1 MTRDSSMF
9 DVLVD
14 PGTGTVASIAGQAES
29 VGFDAVCLGETNHD
43 PLVLLAAASQ
53 ATNDIA
59 LTTSILVAFARSP
72 MVTATAANDVQALAA
87 GRLRLGL
94 GSQVRAHITRRFAM
108 PWSRPA
114 ARMREYVQALH
125 AIWDSWENGSQLSF
139 EGEFYSHTLMTPMF
153 DPGPNPFGRPPVLVA
168 GVGGGMSKVAGEVAD
183 GFQVHSFVT
192 EKYLTEVI
200 LPNIDEGLAL
210 SGRTRADLEICVTPM
225 LATGTTGDEIAR
237 AREHVRGQ
245 IAFYGSTPSYKGV
258 LDVHGWGGVHEK
270 LYELAKVRRWDA
282 MSELIG
288 DDMVAEFAV
297 VGTLD
302 EAAAELD
309 RRWGPLSDR
318 IGVSAQTMDDLE
330 AWRPV
335 LTALS
340 EPCVM

>member
-1 MTRDSSMF
+1 MAGDKSTF

-14 PGTGTVASIAGQAES
+14 PGTGTVASVAAEAES
-29 VGFDAVCLGETNHD
+29 VGFDALCLGETNHD
-43 PLVLLAAASQ
+43 PLVLLAAASA
-53 ATNDIA
+53 ATTGIG

-72 MVTATAANDVQALAA
+72 MVTATAANDVQALAG

-114 ARMREYVQALH
+114 ARMREYVHALH

-168 GVGGGMSKVAGEVAD
+168 GVGSGMSRVAGEVAD

-200 LPNIDEGLAL
+200 EPSVDEGLTI
-210 SGRTRADLEICVTPM
+210 SGRTRKDIEICLTPM
-225 LATGTTGDEIAR
+225 LATGTTDHEIDH
-237 AREHVRGQ
+237 AREQVRGQ
-245 IAFYGSTPSYKGV
+245 IAFYGSTPSYRGV
-258 LDVHGWGGVHEK
+258 LEVHGWGGVHEK
-270 LYELAKVRRWDA
+270 LHALAKAGKWDA
-282 MSELIG
+282 MSELI
-288 DDMVAEFAV
+288 DDEMLAEFAV
-297 VGTLD
+297 VGTVT
-302 EAAAELD
+302 EAARELV

-318 IGVSAQTMDDLE
+318 IGVAAQTMDGLE

-335 LTALS
+335 LTPPS
-340 EPCVM
+340 EPRVM

>member
-1 MTRDSSMF
+1 MAGRSTF

-14 PGTGTVASIAGQAES
+14 PGTGTVATIAAAAEA
-29 VGFDAVCLGETNHD
+29 VGFDALCLGETNHD

-53 ATNDIA
+53 ATADIE

-72 MVTATAANDVQALAA
+72 MVTATAANDVQVLAG

-114 ARMREYVQALH
+114 ARMREYVHALH
-125 AIWDSWENGSQLSF
+125 AIWDAWENGTRLAF
-139 EGEFYSHTLMTPMF
+139 DGEFYSHTLMTPMF
-153 DPGPNPFGRPPVLVA
+153 DPGPNPYGRPPVLVA
-168 GVGGGMSKVAGEVAD
+168 GVGAGMSRVAGEVAD

-200 LPNIDEGLAL
+200 GPSIDEGLAI
-210 SGRTRADLEICVTPM
+210 SGRTRADIEICLTPM
-225 LATGTTGDEIAR
+225 LATGTTQDEVAR

-245 IAFYGSTPSYKGV
+245 IAFYGSTPSYRGV

-270 LYELAKVRRWDA
+270 LNVLAKTGEWDA
-282 MSELIG
+282 MSALI
-288 DDMVAEFAV
+288 DDEMLAEFAV
-297 VGTLD
+297 VGTVT
-302 EAAAELD
+302 EAARELA

-318 IGVSAQTMDDLE
+318 IGVAAQTMDGLE
-330 AWRPV
+330 AWRP
-335 LTALS
+335 ALAPSS
-340 EPCVM
+340 ESSVM